1 MVKGCI
7 FCKIAKGKMPCYKVY
22 EDKKIIAFLDINPA
36 VKGHTIVIPKKHYN
50 DVFDCKDKLLEKII
64 KVIQKISINYKEK
77 LGCTGVN
84 ILNASGKSAEQSV
97 FHLHFHIL
105 PRFDDDGYKL
115 TTQTGYVKED
125 LEKLAEKLKI
135 EDRIEKK

>member
-22 EDKKIIAFLDINPA
+22 ESKKVIAFLDINPA
-36 VKGHTIVIPKKHYN
+36 VKGHTIIIPKKHYEN
-50 DVFDCKDKLLEKII
+50 VFDCKDKILAEVI
-64 KVIQKISINYKEK
+64 KVVQKISIHYKEK
-77 LGCTGVN
+77 LGGSGVN

-105 PRFDDDGYKL
+105 PRFDDDGYK
-115 TTQTGYVKED
+115 TFPKTGYVKED
-125 LEKLAEKLKI
+125 LENLANLLKI
-135 EDRIEKK
+135 EENGKK